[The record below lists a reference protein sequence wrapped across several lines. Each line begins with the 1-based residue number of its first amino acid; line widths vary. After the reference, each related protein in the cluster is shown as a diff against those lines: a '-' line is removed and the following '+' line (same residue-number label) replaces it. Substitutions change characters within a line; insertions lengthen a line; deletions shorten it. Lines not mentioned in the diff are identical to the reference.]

1 MATSTASKRSLRN
14 RREDCIGQSTA
25 TTSIIILIFFLFDMP
40 CLATGLEQPGFV
52 SQLKNI
58 TIGIGRSTQFTCVT
72 KDLGDFKVKQILPL
86 WMFYIRML
94 LHKAIT
100 TLLGIDPHSISSTIR
115 MSH

>member
-1 MATSTASKRSLRN
+1 MATSTASKRRK
-14 RREDCIGQSTA
+14 RRENCIGQSTA
-25 TTSIIILIFFLFDMP
+25 TTSLIILIFVLSDMP

-58 TIGIGRSTQFTCVT
+58 TIGIGQSTQFTCVT
-72 KDLGDFKVKQILPL
+72 KHLGDYKVKQILPL

-94 LHKAIT
+94 LHKVIT
-100 TLLGIDPHSISSTIR
+100 TLLGIDLHSISSTIR